1 MVIGFS
7 AGAIATISTNPLWM
21 LRQRMQTELLKNK
34 RNSYYSLT
42 KELYAEN
49 GIRTFFRGTTVT
61 LAKNIQ
67 MALLLPLFERIN
79 DHDIWKKWNISPVVA
94 TGISAA
100 TAKIIASTGVYPL
113 DVIRTNIRFVER
125 KKVTISEVTRQ
136 IIKSPGGVLNLFR
149 GIGW

>member
-100 TAKIIASTGVYPL
+100 TAKVIASTGVYPL
-113 DVIRTNIRFVER
+113 GNSLRVEMTILTPRTRAR
-125 KKVTISEVTRQ
+125 RH
-136 IIKSPGGVLNLFR
+136 
-149 GIGW
+149 